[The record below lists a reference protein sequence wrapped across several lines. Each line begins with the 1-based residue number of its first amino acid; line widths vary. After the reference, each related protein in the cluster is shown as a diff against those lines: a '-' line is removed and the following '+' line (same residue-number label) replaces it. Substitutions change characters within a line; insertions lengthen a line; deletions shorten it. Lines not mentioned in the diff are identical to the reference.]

1 MTKYLYEVEVQQD
14 FSRTRTMKIVAADE
28 KDLADKVE
36 ERTKGDAMR
45 AGCKDDYSGSILYVI
60 KTDELPTAKKY

>member
-14 FSRTRTMKIVAADE
+14 FSRIRTMKIVAADE
-28 KDLADKVE
+28 NDLADKVE

-45 AGCKDDYSGSILYVI
+45 AGCKDDYNGSILYI
-60 KTDELPTAKKY
+60 MQTEEIPTAQKY

>member
-1 MTKYLYEVEVQQD
+1 MTKYIYEVEVQQD
-14 FSRTRTMKIVAADE
+14 FSRTRTMQIVAADE

-45 AGCKDDYSGSILYVI
+45 AGCKDDYSGSIIYIVQ
-60 KTDELPTAKKY
+60 TEELPTAKKY